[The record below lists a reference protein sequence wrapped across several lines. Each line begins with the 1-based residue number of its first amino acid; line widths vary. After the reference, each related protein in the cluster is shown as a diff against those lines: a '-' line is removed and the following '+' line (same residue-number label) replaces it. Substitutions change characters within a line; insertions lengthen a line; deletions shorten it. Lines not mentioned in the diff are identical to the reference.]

1 MTGLNI
7 TFLAHSGFAVETDT
21 KVLVFDYFKDP
32 AGKVE
37 SYAKGDK
44 PLWFFVTHWHE
55 DHFNPRIADFA
66 AHTAHYILNDGV
78 TLEDVD
84 VKKMQTMRLYD
95 TIHMEDA
102 TITQYGSTDEG
113 GSF

>member
-37 SYAKGDK
+37 SYTKGDK
-44 PLWFFVTHWHE
+44 PL
-55 DHFNPRIADFA
+55 
-66 AHTAHYILNDGV
+66 
-78 TLEDVD
+78 
-84 VKKMQTMRLYD
+84 
-95 TIHMEDA
+95 
-102 TITQYGSTDEG
+102 
-113 GSF
+113 